1 MAVLIS
7 SIKPHSPASRHFV
20 KAGSKLISINGHEIR
35 DVLDY
40 QFYVDEDVLDIV
52 LEKPN
57 GKTKKIKLKNC
68 HGETGFEFETYLM
81 DKQRRCA
88 NNCIF
93 CFIDQMPKGMRESLY
108 FKDDDAR
115 LSFLFGNYIT
125 LTNLGD
131 KDIDRI
137 IEMHISPV
145 NISVHTMNPDLR
157 VKMMGNNRAGKVLD
171 YIKRLADAGIKLN
184 TQLVLCPGYND
195 GDELT
200 YSLEELGKLYPAVQS
215 IAAVPVG
222 LTCHRD
228 GLTNLNP
235 FTKEQ
240 SSDVIF
246 RIDSYN
252 SEFLCYNNT
261 NIAFAADEFYLNA
274 GLELPDCERYGD
286 FPQYENGVG
295 MWSLLKKEFDEAIN
309 DLPEGYSLPNERKI
323 TMATGVA
330 AYGLI
335 KYISDEVQAKVKNL
349 HINVVKIEN
358 KLFGERIT
366 VAGLLCG
373 NDIADALSETELLDE
388 VLIPS
393 VSLRREGDLFL
404 DDMSVEELAER
415 LNKKVT
421 PVESDG
427 YVLLQRILGEEEV

>member
-1 MAVLIS
+1 MVEITEVRAR
-7 SIKPHSPASRHFV
+7 SRAD
-20 KAGSKLISINGHEIR
+20 KAGILPDDILISINEHEIN

-40 QFYVDEDVLDIV
+40 RFYLAEKELSLLLKRKGEEFTVNIKKGEYDDIG
-52 LEKPN
+52 LEFATP
-57 GKTKKIKLKNC
+57 
-68 HGETGFEFETYLM
+68 LM
-81 DKQRRCA
+81 DKKHTCE
-88 NNCIF
+88 NKCIF
-93 CFIDQMPKGMRESLY
+93 CFIDQNPKGMRESIY
-108 FKDDDAR
+108 FKDDDSR
-115 LSFLFGNYIT
+115 LSFLHGNYIT
-125 LTNLGD
+125 LTNL
-131 KDIDRI
+131 KPADIQRI
-137 IEMHISPV
+137 VNMRISPV
-145 NISVHTMNPDLR
+145 NVSVHTTNPELR
-157 VKMMGNNRAGKVLD
+157 VKMMKNKHSGEVLS
-171 YIKRLADAGIKLN
+171 YLRVLADAGIKLN

-228 GLTNLNP
+228 GLANLNP

-240 SSDVIF
+240 SSDVIS

-252 SEFLCYNNT
+252 SDFLCYNNA

-309 DLPEGYSLPNERKI
+309 DLPEDYSLPNERKI

-335 KYISDEVQAKVKNL
+335 KYISDKVQAKVKNI

-373 NDIADALSETELLDE
+373 NDIADALSGTELLDE

-415 LNKKVT
+415 LKIKVT

>member
-20 KAGSKLISINGHEIR
+20 KAGSKLISVNGHEIR

-40 QFYVDEDVLDIV
+40 QFYVDEDVLEIV

-57 GKTKKIKLKNC
+57 GKRRKIKIKNC
-68 HGETGFEFETYLM
+68 NGETGFEFETYLM

-145 NISVHTMNPDLR
+145 NISVHTMNPELR

-171 YIKRLADAGIKLN
+171 YIKRLADAGIRLN

-228 GLTNLNP
+228 GLANLNP

-240 SSDVIF
+240 SLDVIS

-252 SEFLCYNNT
+252 SEFLCYNKT

-274 GLELPDCERYGD
+274 GLELPDVERYGD

-295 MWSLLKKEFDEAIN
+295 MWSLLRKEFNEAIN
-309 DLPEGYSLPNERKI
+309 ELPEDYSLPAERRI
-323 TMATGVA
+323 TMVTGVA

-335 KYISDEVQAKVKNL
+335 KYIADTTQSKVKNL
-349 HINVVKIEN
+349 RVNVVKIEN
-358 KLFGERIT
+358 RLFGERIT

-373 NDIADALSETELLDE
+373 NDMADALSGKELFDE

-404 DDMSVEELAER
+404 DDMSVEELSKR
-415 LNKKVT
+415 LKTKVT

>member
-1 MAVLIS
+1 MAVK
-7 SIKPHSPASRHFV
+7 IKSVVPHSPAARHFIR
-20 KAGSKLISINGHEIR
+20 ADSKLISVNGHEIR

-40 QFYVDEDVLDIV
+40 RFYIEEDELELLI
-52 LEKPN
+52 EKPN
-57 GKTKKIKLKNC
+57 GHRRTVRLKNC
-68 HGETGFEFETYLM
+68 GGETGLEFETYLM
-81 DKQRRCA
+81 DKQRCCA

-93 CFIDQMPKGMRESLY
+93 CFIDQLPEGLRDTLY

-125 LTNLGD
+125 LTNLGE

-145 NISVHTMNPDLR
+145 NISVHTMNPELR
-157 VKMMGNNRAGKVLD
+157 VRMMKNNRAGRVLE
-171 YIKRLADAGIKLN
+171 YIKKLADAGIKLN

-200 YSLEELGKLYPAVQS
+200 YSLQELGKLYPAVQS

-222 LTCHRD
+222 LTCCRD
-228 GLTNLNP
+228 GLEHLDP

-240 SSDVIF
+240 SSDVIS

-274 GLELPDCERYGD
+274 GLPVPDCERYGD
-286 FPQYENGVG
+286 FAQLENGVG
-295 MWSLLKKEFDEAIN
+295 MWALLKSEFDEALN
-309 DLPEGYSLPNERKI
+309 DLPDGFAVNNERSV
-323 TMATGVA
+323 TVATGAA
-330 AYGLI
+330 AYELI
-335 KYISDEVQAKVKNL
+335 KYIAKKTENKVRNI
-349 HINVVKIEN
+349 HINVVRIEN

-373 NDIADALSETELLDE
+373 EDIAAGLEGIDLKDELL
-388 VLIPS
+388 IPA
-393 VSLRREGDLFL
+393 VTLRREGDLFL
-404 DDMSVEELAER
+404 DDMSVEELSER
-415 LNKKVT
+415 LDIKVT
-421 PVESDG
+421 PVENDG
-427 YVLLQRILGEEEV
+427 YVLLEKILNVKI

>member
-7 SIKPHSPASRHFV
+7 SVKPHSPASRHFV
-20 KAGSKLISINGHEIR
+20 KAGSKLISVNGHEIR

-40 QFYVDEDVLDIV
+40 QFYLDEDFSELII
-52 LEKPN
+52 EKPN
-57 GKTKKIKLKNC
+57 GKQRKVKLKGFG
-68 HGETGFEFETYLM
+68 GETGLEFETYLM

-93 CFIDQMPKGMRESLY
+93 CFIDQMPSGMRESLY

-131 KDIDRI
+131 RDIDRI

-145 NISVHTMNPDLR
+145 NISVHTMNPELR
-157 VKMMGNNRAGKVLD
+157 VKMMKNNRAGKVLS

-195 GDELT
+195 GDELS
-200 YSLEELGKLYPAVQS
+200 YSLEELGKLYPSVQS

-228 GLTNLNP
+228 GLENLNP

-240 SSDVIF
+240 SLDVIS

-252 SEFLCYNNT
+252 SDFLCYNNM
-261 NIAFAADEFYLNA
+261 NIAYAADEFYLNA
-274 GLELPDCERYGD
+274 GLPLPDCDRYGD

-295 MWSLLKKEFDEAIN
+295 MWSLLKKEFNEALSE
-309 DLPEGYSLPNERKI
+309 LPEGYSLEAERKI
-323 TMATGVA
+323 TLATGEA
-330 AYGLI
+330 AYALI
-335 KYISDEVQAKVKNL
+335 KSFAEAVEAKVKNIR
-349 HINVVKIEN
+349 INTVKIN
-358 KLFGERIT
+358 NRLFGEKIT

-373 NDIADALSETELLDE
+373 ADIADGLKNVELFDE
-388 VLIPS
+388 VLIPA

-404 DDMSVEELAER
+404 DDMSVEELSAK
-415 LNKKVT
+415 LNTKIT
-421 PVESDG
+421 PVENDG
-427 YVLLQRILGEEEV
+427 YTLLYSILGKEG